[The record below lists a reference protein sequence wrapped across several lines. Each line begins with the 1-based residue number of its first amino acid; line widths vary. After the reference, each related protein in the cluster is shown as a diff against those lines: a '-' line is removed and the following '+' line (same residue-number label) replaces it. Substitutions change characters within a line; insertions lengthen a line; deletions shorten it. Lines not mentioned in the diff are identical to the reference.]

1 MNLQEQYKKLFKG
14 KAGSND
20 KGLLKEAHAWERT
33 PGKPLPTLKDVTE
46 KHNKSFNE
54 ATVSGKDLVLT
65 LTVPMAMFQNTADEL
80 EAQVIVDSND
90 ANQLKQLAATMEDD
104 LQTWF
109 ERNGDQWLEEGMSE
123 GVYDDFVTL

>member
-1 MNLQEQYKKLFKG
+1 MKLKKLLEG
-14 KAGSND
+14 Y
-20 KGLLKEAHAWERT
+20 AWERI
-33 PGKPLPTLKDVTE
+33 PGKPLPTVKDVAKKYNE
-46 KHNKSFNE
+46 DINE

-123 GVYDDFVTL
+123 GVYDDFITL